1 MRETLMSNLL
11 DRIASKATLVSDG
24 ATGTYLQANGLEP
37 GGCPEL
43 MNDTHPE
50 VIREMARGYFEAGS
64 NLVETNSFGGNRYML
79 NKYGHGDRV
88 EELNRK
94 GAELARSVAPEGCF
108 VVGSIGPTGEFLEP
122 TGVAT
127 EEEMYSVFCEQVRG
141 LAAGGVDGI
150 CIETMSEGGE
160 ISLAIKAAKETSG
173 LPVLATLTFDKG
185 PRGYF
190 TMMGVTPADGAV
202 QLAEAGADVVGTNCG
217 LAIEHLLEIVTAMRG
232 ATDRPIL
239 THVNAGIP
247 QIVGKDIVYPDTPEH
262 MADRMPQMIEAGAN
276 IVGGCCGTSPDHVR
290 AFVKSLQ

>member
-1 MRETLMSNLL
+1 MSNLL
-11 DRIASKATLVSDG
+11 DRIATKATLVSDG

-50 VIREMARGYFEAGS
+50 VIRQMARNYFEAGS
-64 NLVETNSFGGNRYML
+64 NLVETNSFGGSRYML
-79 NKYGHGDRV
+79 KKYGHGDRV
-88 EELNRK
+88 EEFNRK
-94 GAELARSVAPEGCF
+94 AAELARSVAPEGCF

-127 EEEMYSVFCEQVRG
+127 EEEMYSAFCEQVRG

-150 CIETMSEGGE
+150 CIETMSDVGE
-160 ISLAIKAAKETSG
+160 ISLAIKAAKEVAG
-173 LPVLATLTFDKG
+173 LPVIATLTFDKG

-190 TMMGVTPADGAV
+190 TMMGVTPADGAT

-217 LAIEHLLEIVTAMRG
+217 LAIEHLVEIVTAMREV
-232 ATDRPIL
+232 TDRPIL

-247 QIVGKDIVYPDTPEH
+247 RIVGKDIVYPDTPEH
-262 MADRMPQMIEAGAN
+262 MADRMPQMVEAGAN
-276 IVGGCCGTSPDHVR
+276 IIGGCCGTSPDHVK
-290 AFVKSLQ
+290 AFVKSL